1 MKKNIA
7 IFIFYIVFAPVILI
21 GIVVTGFIMLMSDLF
36 KSDEDEDEEDWENIE
51 E

>member
-7 IFIFYIVFAPVILI
+7 IFIFYISFAPALLVAI
-21 GIVVTGFIMLMSDLF
+21 GIAGFVMLMSDLF
-36 KSDEDEDEEDWENIE
+36 KSDEDEEDWENIE

>member
-7 IFIFYIVFAPVILI
+7 IFIFYILFAPVILI
-21 GIVVTGFIMLMSDLF
+21 GIAVTGYVMLMNDLF
-36 KSDEDEDEEDWENIE
+36 KSDEDEEDWENIE

>member
-21 GIVVTGFIMLMSDLF
+21 GIGVTGFVMLMSDLL
-36 KSDEDEDEEDWENIE
+36 KSDEDEEDWENIE

>member
-7 IFIFYIVFAPVILI
+7 IFIFYILFAPVLLLLI
-21 GIVVTGFIMLMSDLF
+21 AITGFVMLMNDLF
-36 KSDEDEDEEDWENIE
+36 KSDEDEEDWENIE